1 MVLLSDDDK
10 KIFNQQKV
18 LEKKVTNQLS
28 KCALCKEFEVNVRLL
43 CKATGHIRVEKTL
56 IGRKHI
62 LLKTIP
68 AQNKLSSNQIAK
80 LGSTNQNFEPKF
92 CSTCVQEYA
101 SSKLFRECQNK
112 LCGSMHIVE
121 PKLEPNLRLFNIMP
135 EKQFRFCRVE
145 TATFCQ

>member
-10 KIFNQQKV
+10 QILNQQKV
-18 LEKKVTNQLS
+18 PDKKVTNQFP
-28 KCALCKEFEVNVRLL
+28 KCAICKDFEVNVSPLH
-43 CKATGHIRVEKTL
+43 KVTGHIRVEKTL
-56 IGRKHI
+56 IERKRI

-68 AQNKLSSNQIAK
+68 AQNKLSSNQLVK
-80 LGSTNQNFEPKF
+80 LVSTNKNLEPKF

-101 SSKLFRECQNK
+101 SFKLFRECQNK